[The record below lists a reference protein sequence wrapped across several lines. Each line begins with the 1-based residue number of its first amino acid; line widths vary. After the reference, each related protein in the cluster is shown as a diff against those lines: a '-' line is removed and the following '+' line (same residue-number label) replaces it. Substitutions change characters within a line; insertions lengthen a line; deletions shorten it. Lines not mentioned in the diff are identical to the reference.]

1 MRRPVVADGF
11 QHFHMND
18 VAEPVRY
25 KLFMGAI
32 VPRPIALVTTL
43 GPDDVVNAAPFSS
56 FMSLSAVNNL
66 VAISI
71 NERGPEGVKDTMRN
85 IVARREFVIN
95 TVSEALAVQAQT
107 CADDFPPHV
116 SEVSVAGLSLVASQT
131 IATPRIAESPIH
143 FECTLHSILPF
154 ETAQLIVGRV
164 VVMHAREGLIEGAR
178 VSLDGYAPLGR
189 LAGRAYCKVGDIIN
203 V

>member
-1 MRRPVVADGF
+1 VSADEY
-11 QHFHMND
+11 QHFQMND
-18 VAEPVRY
+18 VAEPIRY

-43 GPDDVVNAAPFSS
+43 GPHDVVNAAPFSS

-71 NERGPEGVKDTMRN
+71 NERDSGGVKDTVRN

-95 TVSEALAVQAQT
+95 TVAEPLAVQAQT
-107 CADDFPPHV
+107 CADHFPPDV
-116 SEVSVAGLSLVASQT
+116 SEVTVAGLGLIPSRA
-131 IATPRIAESPIH
+131 IATPRIVESPIH
-143 FECTLHSILPF
+143 FECVLHSILPF

-164 VVMHAREGLIEGAR
+164 VVMHARNGLVEGAR
-178 VSLDGYAPLGR
+178 VNLERYAPLGR
-189 LAGRAYCKVGDIIN
+189 LAGRAYCKVGDVID